1 MLLEQ
6 DAWRRAA
13 AIASLGAGV
22 IFASLVVLMIALN
35 SSPPPTTLSSE
46 FWELVSA
53 GQRPALYRAAITV
66 DILAWLTGGAV
77 FFCFGGLLAVR
88 RSLRGIVLAVCGIG
102 VLVGSLGA
110 FLRLAYT
117 TGLAGQLGGEP
128 AHQQVVLEL
137 YRGAQMSIFAHFHAG
152 SLFTGIGLLVL
163 ASAGLPMP
171 RWVLASLWVLGGYIM
186 VSFVAALAGP
196 GIPVFPWQLLRVLI
210 TVAQFFGLAWAMR
223 ADIGGARATGSM
235 TSPLRTDMGA

>member
-1 MLLEQ
+1 MLLKQ

-13 AIASLGAGV
+13 AIASLGAAV

-35 SSPPPTTLSSE
+35 RSPPSTTLGSE

-53 GQRPALYRAAITV
+53 AQQPTLYRAAITF
-66 DILAWLTGGAV
+66 DILAWLAGGAV
-77 FFCFGGLLAVR
+77 IVCFGGLLAVR
-88 RSLRGIVLAVCGIG
+88 RSLRGVALAVCGIG
-102 VLVGSLGA
+102 TLAGALGA

-163 ASAGLPMP
+163 ASAGLRMP
-171 RWVLASLWVLGGYIM
+171 RWILASLWLLGGYTM
-186 VSFVAALAGP
+186 VSVGAALVGP

-223 ADIGGARATGSM
+223 ADIGGASTTRSL
-235 TSPLRTDMGA
+235 TSPLTTDIGT